1 MGWKAGRKGSVRII
15 SNGEVR
21 IVKINV
27 RCLFQA
33 EAEPALRES
42 GLFSNDEI
50 ESVVLDLDSQSERF
64 AGFVEA
70 TCDTITGTWFN
81 PWMTFS
87 RKELDSADYFQL
99 DCRKTLAENNKD
111 LEWNDRHVESL
122 ELIKTS
128 AGMQIKLPERIAVSN
143 VTPLKPHMVAGVG
156 QFLQEYVV
164 PDPVAAAFSGGALS
178 GYSLRPLYSARTKT
192 THDDVHHLYS
202 TAIMP
207 PAVLDR
213 TVRPS
218 DGGGVRQLGC
228 LTYKDLEQHDLA
240 DFNRTAEDWAMGN
253 MPLWVVSAAVRDCFM
268 RNKFKGWAFRPVL
281 SQGSDMHRQYESM
294 WEDLF
299 NKTSVN
305 PLNFF

>member
-1 MGWKAGRKGSVRII
+1 MGDPGQLDYPGDGDIQVM
-15 SNGEVR
+15 
-21 IVKINV
+21 KINV

-33 EAEPALRES
+33 EAKPALHET

-50 ESVVLDLDSQSERF
+50 ETVGLDLDSQSDRF
-64 AGFVEA
+64 AHFVQA
-70 TCDTITGTWFN
+70 TSDTVTGTWFN
-81 PWMTFS
+81 PWMIFT
-87 RKELDSADYFQL
+87 RKELDSAAYFQL
-99 DCRKTLAENNKD
+99 DCRKTLEENNGD
-111 LEWNDRHVESL
+111 YAWNDSHVESL
-122 ELIKTS
+122 EPIKTR
-128 AGMQIKLPERIAVSN
+128 AGMEILLPDRIAVSR

-164 PDPVAAAFSGGALS
+164 PDPVAAAFSSDALS
-178 GYSLRPLYSARTKT
+178 GFSLRPVYIARTKT
-192 THDDVHHLYS
+192 AHDDVHQLYS

-207 PAVLDR
+207 PAELDR
-213 TVRPS
+213 TVRPA

-228 LTYKDLEQHDLA
+228 LTYQNLEQQHPA

-281 SQGSDMHRQYESM
+281 SKGSDMHRQYEVL
-294 WEDLF
+294 WDDLF
-299 NKTSVN
+299 EKTSLN